1 MQRLVYSPKAWIFI
15 RRRNGDI
22 ADVSRY
28 CTAGSVERRVSA
40 VSTANFTLRNPNM
53 LFTAKG
59 GSHAAFFPMDP
70 VTIYLQRLKGRPVR
84 VFTGFLDET
93 PYYELYPG
101 TIEFSASCTLKKLLY
116 TYFDPAL
123 PYTRSFLGE
132 YGWLPSG
139 DGSIYNPRAV
149 NGIETDKD
157 GGMGALLFATMK
169 EIGHWDTNNIKIEAL
184 PSDLITRMAAMLR
197 KFEDD
202 NKEAQTE
209 LETLISRFVG
219 AGDYGDSGGNST
231 PDADVSG
238 YEGDV
243 ADVIYQV
250 GKALGARPK
259 LMLSAFMTGIVESGM
274 KNLNYGDADS
284 KGWRQERTSIYGDGP
299 DGATNVN
306 ASAKRYFTEGLNII
320 AGKTPG
326 KAGTGMYQES
336 WTPGRLS
343 QAIQGS
349 AFPDRYDA
357 KRAEATTL
365 MEKTAAKVDQKDQ
378 TESGST
384 ASTDTSTADTTV
396 RAGGSDKG
404 TGNSGTTRLD
414 AIIAEANR
422 LHQLSMAG
430 MPYSNIRPP
439 SDVAGYDC
447 SSSCADLLKKAGYK
461 VDGWPATSTIKAFM
475 KKGEDPTGKV
485 TFWNNDKSNI
495 SGNSVHIFA
504 EIEGRIWGT
513 NRSTS
518 PNGGPSWSQHAKD
531 GFEPFHV
538 PDLDEPADV
547 PTDANTSVPGEAT
560 TDTPATNTNNIMSRA
575 NATALAQTM
584 QWASTEEQLEAVAL
598 QGNKSLMND
607 KPLMPFIQQMAES
620 SLRQFQSMPNGDF
633 FAFYPDY
640 FGETWHRPPYWL
652 IDDIEV
658 LDGRVRLNDAA
669 LVTHEYAI
677 GDTFYSG
684 AGSLTSKL
692 FSAGSVSILN
702 AFQSGAVTTDA
713 DRQADSDDKDTA
725 KLFHAFN
732 RIMKQDEAVQFLE
745 RYGARPDVQEF
756 PFIRNPFF
764 EMFMAYQRFMQAWA
778 RQFITPFKLTFMPE
792 LYPGGKVGFPEHGL
806 QMYIEEVT
814 HTWDYTSGFVTE
826 AELSAPAAMLDNKGK
841 PINNNLPP
849 NMPTA
854 LLEVAA
860 DTTTKSTIERP
871 GNAPWTVGQEGSLET
886 ESRPT

>member
-1 MQRLVYSPKAWIFI
+1 MQRLVYSPKAYVFI

-28 CTAGSVERRVSA
+28 CTAGRVERRVSA

-59 GSHAAFFPMDP
+59 GDHAAFFPMDP

-84 VFTGFLDET
+84 VFTGFLDES

-101 TIEFSASCTLKKLLY
+101 TIEFAASCTLKKLLY

-132 YGWLPSG
+132 YGWAPSASG

-149 NGIETDKD
+149 KGIETDKD

-169 EIGHWDTNNIKIEAL
+169 EIGHWNVKNIKIEAL
-184 PSDLITRMAAMLR
+184 PNDLVARMANMLR
-197 KFEDD
+197 TFEAD
-202 NKEAQTE
+202 NKEARTE

-219 AGDYGDSGGNST
+219 SGDYGESGGSSDGNV
-231 PDADVSG
+231 DVTG
-238 YEGDV
+238 IDGDV
-243 ADVIYQV
+243 PEQIYQV
-250 GKALGARPK
+250 GKTMGVTIK
-259 LMLSAFMTGIVESGM
+259 FMLAAFETGIVESNM
-274 KNLNYGDADS
+274 KNLNFGDADS
-284 KGWRQERTSIYGDGP
+284 KGWRQERVSIYGDGP
-299 DGATNVN
+299 DGATNV
-306 ASAKRYFTEGLNII
+306 AAGAKRFFNECKQFDTGDGQS
-320 AGKTPG
+320 AGQLAAAVQRPAAQYRG
-326 KAGTGMYQES
+326 
-336 WTPGRLS
+336 
-343 QAIQGS
+343 
-349 AFPDRYDA
+349 RYDE
-357 KRAEATTL
+357 KRAQAVAL
-365 MEKTAAKVDQKDQ
+365 MEKVKARVDKKDS
-378 TESGST
+378 TESGSS
-384 ASTDTSTADTTV
+384 ASDSSTSDTTV
-396 RAGGSDKG
+396 RVGGSTKT
-404 TGNSGTTRLD
+404 TGKGTTRLD
-414 AIIAEANR
+414 AIVAEANR
-422 LHQLSMAG
+422 LSQLSMAG

-447 SSSCADLLKKAGYK
+447 SSSCSQLLKKAGYK

-475 KKGEDPTGKV
+475 KKGEDPTGKL
-485 TFWNNDKSNI
+485 TFWNSDKSNVG
-495 SGNSVHIFA
+495 GNSVHIFA
-504 EIEGRIWGT
+504 SIDGKDWGT
-513 NRSTS
+513 NRATS
-518 PNGGPSWSQHAKD
+518 PNGGPSWSSHPKG

-538 PDLDEPADV
+538 PKLDEPADV
-547 PTDANTSVPGEAT
+547 PTDANTSVPGST
-560 TDTPATNTNNIMSRA
+560 TTPSDSGSNTNNIMSRA
-575 NATALAQTM
+575 NATLLASTM
-584 QWASTEEQLEAVAL
+584 QWATIEEQLEAVAL

-607 KPLMPFIQQMAES
+607 KPLMPFVQQMAES

-640 FGETWHRPPYWL
+640 FGETWHRPPYWI

-658 LDGRVRLNDAA
+658 LEGRVKLNDTA

-677 GDTFYSG
+677 GDTFYAG

-692 FSAGSVSILN
+692 FSAGSISILN
-702 AFQSGAVTTDA
+702 AFQSGLVTTDA
-713 DRQADSDDKDTA
+713 DRSADSSDKDTA

-778 RQFITPFKLTFMPE
+778 RQFLSPFKLTFMPE

-814 HTWDYTSGFVTE
+814 HSWDYQSGFVTE
-826 AELSAPAAMLDNKGK
+826 ADMSAPAAMLDNKGK
-841 PINNNLPP
+841 PLNTNLPP

-854 LLEVAA
+854 LIEV
-860 DTTTKSTIERP
+860 SSNTIAPDPGAVIAPDSQGQMRP
-871 GNAPWTVGQEGSLET
+871 
-886 ESRPT
+886 